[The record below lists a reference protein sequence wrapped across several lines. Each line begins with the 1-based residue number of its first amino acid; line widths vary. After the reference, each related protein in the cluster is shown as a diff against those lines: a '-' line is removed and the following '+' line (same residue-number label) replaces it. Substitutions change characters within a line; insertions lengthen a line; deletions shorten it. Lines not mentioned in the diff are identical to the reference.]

1 MELFKL
7 LGTIAVDN
15 KEADEGITNTTE
27 KAEESENRMGE
38 AFKKIGAAI
47 AAAFAI
53 DKIVEFGRAM
63 VDASAEVSAEQ
74 SSFTQIMGDYT
85 KAAAEK
91 VGKIAEA
98 TGMVSTRITP
108 YMTSMTAKFKGL
120 GYDIDDATNLA
131 SDGLNLAADAAA
143 FWDKSLS
150 DSTGALN
157 SFINGSYEGGE
168 AIGLFA
174 NDTQLAQYA
183 VQKGVVTSTKD
194 WANLQES
201 IKQATRLDYAKAMYA
216 QSGATGQAAKES
228 NQYANVQANLTE
240 NWRQFKAQIG
250 EPLLQNIVLPVM
262 SKLSLIVNDVSKSF
276 TDLQKWVSKNK
287 EELKQVSVTMGK
299 LAEAAVY
306 ATGVFAV
313 FKAGLALQSVVQGF
327 QSAKV
332 ALSLLSL
339 QIGSANLAQA
349 ALNGTLTVGQTI
361 VGLFTGKITL
371 AALAQAAMAKGQAVL
386 NAVMAANPI
395 ALVVLAIAALVAG
408 FVYLWTHVE
417 GFRNFW
423 VNAWDAISGFAIGA
437 MQKINSAV
445 KGVKEVIAVVFGT
458 IKDIMIKPFE
468 IASGVIKGIIDKI
481 RSFFNFSWE
490 FPKLKLPHFSVNGKF
505 SLSPPSVPKFDI
517 DWYAKGGVMTKPT
530 MFDYNPSTGRAKVG
544 GEAGDE
550 AVAPIDTLLTY
561 IRTAV
566 KEENDST
573 VNAIERLVAMLA
585 AYLPQI
591 IGSMARDIVLDDG
604 TLVGELAP
612 AMDKALGDIYS
623 ARERGR

>member
-1 MELFKL
+1 MELFEL

-27 KAEESENRMGE
+27 KAEQSETRMGE

-53 DKIVEFGRAM
+53 DKVVEFGRAI

-74 SSFTQIMGDYT
+74 SSFSQIMGDYT

-98 TGMVSTRITP
+98 TGMASTRITP

-120 GYDIDDATNLA
+120 GYNITDATNLA

-183 VQKGVVTSTKD
+183 VQKGVVASTKD
-194 WANLQES
+194 WSSLQES

-240 NWRQFKAQIG
+240 KWRQFKAQIG
-250 EPLLQNIVLPVM
+250 EPLLQNIVLPAM
-262 SKLSLIVNDVSKSF
+262 SKLSGIVEKLGPAFQN
-276 TDLQKWVSKNK
+276 LQKWVSENK
-287 EELKQVSVTMGK
+287 KTLSVLSGVVVTVTSALVAYKTVMFAMSIVKSVTGW
-299 LAEAAVY
+299 
-306 ATGVFAV
+306 
-313 FKAGLALQSVVQGF
+313 
-327 QSAKV
+327 
-332 ALSLLSL
+332 
-339 QIGSANLAQA
+339 
-349 ALNGTLTVGQTI
+349 LNGMTI
-361 VGLFTGKITL
+361 
-371 AALAQAAMAKGQAVL
+371 AQKLLNIAMS
-386 NAVMAANPI
+386 MNPI
-395 ALVVLAIAALVAG
+395 GIVIAAIAALVAG
-408 FVYLWTHVE
+408 FVYLWNHVE
-417 GFRNFW
+417 GFRTFW
-423 VNAWDAISGFAIGA
+423 VNAWAEISGFGIGA
-437 MQKINSAV
+437 MQKIGSAV

-468 IASGVIKGIIDKI
+468 IASGVIKGIVDKI

-505 SLSPPSVPKFDI
+505 SVAPPSVPKFDI

-530 MFDYNPSTGRAKVG
+530 MFDYNPATGRAKVG

-566 KEENDST
+566 KEENDGT

-585 AYLPQI
+585 TYLPQI
-591 IGSMARDIVLDDG
+591 IGSMARQIVLDDG